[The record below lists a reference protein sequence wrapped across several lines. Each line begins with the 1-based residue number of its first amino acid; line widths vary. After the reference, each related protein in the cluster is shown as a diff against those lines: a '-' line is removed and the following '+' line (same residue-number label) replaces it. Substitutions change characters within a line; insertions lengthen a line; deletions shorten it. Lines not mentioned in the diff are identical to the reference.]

1 MNESVMEHAEALEH
15 QQMEELGERY
25 IHKSWLFHLAD
36 GDQTP
41 DNRPAGAQVLMG
53 EDPRLPPMP
62 KAPTLMDF
70 FKLRFSPSQQH
81 LLQSARLAKDNGL
94 PEHMVLAC
102 LLHDIG
108 TVAFIRADHGYWGA
122 QMLEPYVD
130 PEITWAVRAHQAL
143 KFFPDAEI
151 GFEYPA
157 SYVQMFGENYQPP
170 DYIVAEYERARKH
183 QWYMSARVICL
194 NDDYSFNPD
203 IDVSID
209 EFEDIIG
216 RHFKQPAEGLGND
229 NSPSAHMWR
238 TLQRPANA
246 L

>member
-1 MNESVMEHAEALEH
+1 
-15 QQMEELGERY
+15 
-25 IHKSWLFHLAD
+25 
-36 GDQTP
+36 
-41 DNRPAGAQVLMG
+41 
-53 EDPRLPPMP
+53 
-62 KAPTLMDF
+62 
-70 FKLRFSPSQQH
+70 
-81 LLQSARLAKDNGL
+81 
-94 PEHMVLAC
+94 

-183 QWYMSARVICL
+183 HWYMSARVICL